1 MKEILNTLP
10 TPLELILDPISLIVL
25 GMYGILMIWEAL
37 APARKLPSIK
47 YWKLK
52 GIIAF
57 IIFFY
62 LSSYLQGVHSVR
74 NFRKLSKKSGKSQE
88 KWP

>member
-62 LSSYLQGVHSVR
+62 LSSYFPLLWDGYLAKYQI
-74 NFRKLSKKSGKSQE
+74 FKKKC
-88 KWP
+88 KIVK